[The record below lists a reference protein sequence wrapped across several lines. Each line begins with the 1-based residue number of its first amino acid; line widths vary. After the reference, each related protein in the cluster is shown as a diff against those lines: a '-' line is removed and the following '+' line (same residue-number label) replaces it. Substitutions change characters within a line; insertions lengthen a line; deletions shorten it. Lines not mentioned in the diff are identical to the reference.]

1 MHSRSSA
8 LAVLWIMT
16 QHNVS
21 LKDAVEFVR
30 ERRKYINPN
39 PGFLREL
46 GLEEVGQQTDRQAER
61 YKTRQTE

>member
-1 MHSRSSA
+1 
-8 LAVLWIMT
+8 MT